1 MKTIKRNPFSMNC
14 SFYVIPCKTSTLML
28 SHSKH
33 PFFCYPMQNI
43 QTPQP
48 MYRCHLPNSESA
60 LRERVKKTRKAIQ
73 YVVFICE
80 RSFFISMFFLH
91 LTNFWWGF
99 EQSGTITLV
108 TFAKHQDGLSPSAKN
123 KVSSAQIHSQIC
135 FALSSKTDHFTE
147 FWCLTE
153 MAHKSI

>member
-1 MKTIKRNPFSMNC
+1 MLS
-14 SFYVIPCKTSTLML
+14 PCKTSTFML

-33 PFFCYPMQNI
+33 PLFCYSIQNI
-43 QTPQP
+43 QTAKP
-48 MYRCHLPNSESA
+48 MYRCHLPNSESP
-60 LRERVKKTRKAIQ
+60 LRESVKQNIKKAIQ
-73 YVVFICE
+73 YVVS
-80 RSFFISMFFLH
+80 SFEKDFWKDCLLQ

-135 FALSSKTDHFTE
+135 FALSSKTENSTE
-147 FWCLTE
+147 FWCLIK